1 MREAHAVRRLATL
14 AVRAAVAGLVLAFAG
29 GPGAG
34 GPATPAALA
43 GDVPAGVEPKDWA
56 AWTALVDEWF
66 AAADDGAK
74 LLVEGRAAKLPEIPE
89 AAVKPLADRMFQLA
103 AKTGPKLKRS
113 GKAAFYDEKTK
124 QGIYMVAA
132 AARKPS
138 GLMLALHGGGE
149 GQGDAGSAFGVWS
162 GATSQ
167 GFTVIAPEVMKKV
180 SSAWN
185 EEAEERFVL
194 DLIEAAKRT
203 FPVDTDRIVVAGHS
217 MGGDG
222 SWMIGGR
229 NADLFAGAAP
239 LAGSVMP
246 YMKPGVNNR
255 RETPR
260 SDYLGLMEG
269 VIPNLLHLPYWIAH
283 SADDRN
289 EAIHP
294 DDIAT
299 GYLKALQAQR
309 PGKYE
314 FVYDRIDGN
323 GHALP
328 PKGVGPIVEWLA
340 KKTRTTYP
348 PEVVWETWWP
358 WKRQMYWL
366 YHPEPKDAWRFRAR
380 VAAPNHVEVTAT
392 TKLLQGRTAPKELEL
407 TLLVSP
413 KMFDLAKPLRVT
425 HGKDVLSE
433 AVPKRSLWAMLVSV
447 ARRNDPAQWFEAAV
461 TVTVPRSLWKDAWE
475 EL

>member
-1 MREAHAVRRLATL
+1 VRTTLRVLAL
-14 AVRAAVAGLVLAFAG
+14 VAAAVVAAGTTA
-29 GPGAG
+29 
-34 GPATPAALA
+34 PAAA
-43 GDVPAGVEPKDWA
+43 GDAPDGLDPKQWKE
-56 AWTALVDEWF
+56 WTALVDEWF
-66 AAADDGAK
+66 AAPDDGSK
-74 LLVEGRAAKLPEIPE
+74 LLVEGRAAKLPPVPPE
-89 AAVKPLADRMFQLA
+89 AIRPLADRMFELA
-103 AKTGPKLKRS
+103 ARTGPKLRRS
-113 GKAAFYDEKTK
+113 GKGFFYDEKSK
-124 QGIYMVAA
+124 RGLYMVAA
-132 AARKPS
+132 AARKPC
-138 GLMLALHGGGE
+138 GLLLALHGGGE
-149 GQGDAGSAFGVWS
+149 GQGDAGSAFSVFS

-167 GFTVIAPEVMKKV
+167 GFTVIAPEVMTKV

-185 EEAEERFVL
+185 EEREEQFVL
-194 DLIEAAKRT
+194 DLVEAAKRT
-203 FPVDTDRIVVAGHS
+203 FPVDTDRVCVAGHS

-229 NADLFAGAAP
+229 NADLFAAASP

-246 YMKPGVNNR
+246 YMRPGVNNR

-269 VIPNLLHLPYWIAH
+269 VLPNLMHVPYWIFH

-289 EAIHP
+289 EAVHP

-299 GYLKALQAQR
+299 GFLKDLQRQR
-309 PGKYE
+309 PGRYE

-328 PKGVGPIVEWLA
+328 PKGVGPIVEWMA
-340 KKTRTTYP
+340 KRTRATYP
-348 PEVVWETWWP
+348 EEVVWETWWP

-366 YHPEPKDAWRFRAR
+366 YHPEPRDAWRFRAR

-392 TKLLQGRTAPKELEL
+392 TKLVQGRTAPKELEL
-407 TLLVSP
+407 TLLLSP
-413 KMFDLAKPLRVT
+413 RMFDLSRPLRVT
-425 HGKDVLSE
+425 HGKTVLFE
-433 AVPKRSLWAMLVSV
+433 GVPERSLWALLVSV
-447 ARRNDPAQWFEAAV
+447 ARRNDPAQWFESSV